1 MSLGQLPLLTR
12 GTFALFYGEEEK
24 KISLTFTNLKKTNI
38 GGEEIIEQLSVL
50 PPGGCLA
57 VFKVWRDEKLQRKG
71 RCCAKGAFWVI
82 MNRHCQKQNMLES

>member
-24 KISLTFTNLKKTNI
+24 KIFLTFPNFKKKSI

-50 PPGGCLA
+50 PPGGCRA
-57 VFKVWRDEKLQRKG
+57 VFQS
-71 RCCAKGAFWVI
+71 
-82 MNRHCQKQNMLES
+82 LER

>member
-24 KISLTFTNLKKTNI
+24 KISLTFTNLKKTNV

-50 PPGGCLA
+50 PPGGRRI
-57 VFKVWRDEKLQRKG
+57 VFQSLERWRSCKERPD
-71 RCCAKGAFWVI
+71 VV
-82 MNRHCQKQNMLES
+82 

>member
-24 KISLTFTNLKKTNI
+24 KISLTFPNLKKKKNI

-50 PPGGCLA
+50 PPGGRRA
-57 VFKVWRDEKLQRKG
+57 VF
-71 RCCAKGAFWVI
+71 
-82 MNRHCQKQNMLES
+82 QNLER